1 MKVVITGIECSG
13 KSTLAAGLAA
23 HYGVVHLPE
32 YARVYLM
39 EHGPAYSEGDLLT
52 IAQGQLNQEKQAN
65 SNGIDPIICD
75 TSLLVI
81 KIWSEIRFG
90 RCHQWIIDRIARQ
103 DWDLFLLCDH
113 HIPLEADPLRDYD
126 LDRNEFHER
135 YRSGLKELDIPYHEV
150 RGNINER
157 INTAIETLATYK

>member
-1 MKVVITGIECSG
+1 VKVVITGIECSG
-13 KSTLAAGLAA
+13 KSTLA
-23 HYGVVHLPE
+23 
-32 YARVYLM
+32 
-39 EHGPAYSEGDLLT
+39 
-52 IAQGQLNQEKQAN
+52 GQLNQEKQAN

-126 LDRNEFHER
+126 LDR
-135 YRSGLKELDIPYHEV
+135 
-150 RGNINER
+150 R